1 MNLINNHYPRCI
13 QYPLGCHTLNLF
25 EFNYPVTRVLEWSSW
40 FRCCAWFRRQ
50 NRTTANTNHPSNV
63 RREIILW
70 VSKQFIVSSA
80 NDERCSVGLVIIIGV
95 TIVGRGDHHYQQELL
110 SVRLRGGGMTS
121 NSCLTID
128 RHDVD
133 EANRCRFWVCCDLHT
148 NIHQA
153 RLSGLVDP
161 FNRAGYVF

>member
-1 MNLINNHYPRCI
+1 MYPVSSRM
-13 QYPLGCHTLNLF
+13 HTLNLF
-25 EFNYPVTRVLEWSSW
+25 EFNYPVTRVLEWRSSW

-50 NRTTANTNHPSNV
+50 NHTTANTNHPSNV

-70 VSKQFIVSSA
+70 VSKQFIVSAA

-95 TIVGRGDHHYQQELL
+95 TIVGRGATPL
-110 SVRLRGGGMTS
+110 SAGVVVSQVGWWEGVTS
-121 NSCLTID
+121 NSCSTID

-148 NIHQA
+148 NFHRSA
-153 RLSGLVDP
+153 RLSGLVDH
-161 FNRAGYVF
+161 FKGTR